1 MSNQTQNPKP
11 KKLLEFILII
21 GFFFLGIFISTALAD
36 WFSPTDDPPT
46 PTDEV
51 LNTGP
56 TAQIKD
62 GSLTLGGLEVY
73 GNIDMGGQQV
83 KGLKYSTAF
92 NEVATKKYADE
103 LVAGKLK
110 CYRNNGSW
118 GGPFCSADCVPGSIN
133 RITGEATGIIAT
145 GGGCEF
151 EDTFNAA
158 WNYGWYGPLH
168 YGGDQ
173 WLKDRF
179 LCWNK
184 DNNKRCRAYVIC
196 CYRENP

>member
-110 CYRNNGSW
+110 CYINSGTWR
-118 GGPFCSADCVPGSIN
+118 GPICSADCTSGIN
-133 RITGEATGIIAT
+133 IVEGEATGIIAT
-145 GGGCEF
+145 GGGCRF
-151 EDTFNAA
+151 ENTFNAA

-168 YGGDQ
+168 YGGGK

-184 DNNKRCRAYVIC
+184 DTGKRCQAYVIC

>member
-118 GGPFCSADCVPGSIN
+118 GSPLCSADCVPGSIN

-151 EDTFNAA
+151 EDTFYAA